1 MDWDKLARSNNSI
14 LILATFDKEEID
26 SFCKKQAGIRVVAL
40 RE

>member
-1 MDWDKLARSNNSI
+1 MERSNNSI
-14 LILATFDKEEID
+14 VIFATFGKEEID